1 MSTWADTQYTI
12 CVWWNENCEVT
23 DLVSWLHSMLLGF
36 GIGPGRNTV
45 QTLQQMDKLRI
56 LRAGH
61 AAGNATKRLKR
72 MRERKF
78 FG

>member
-1 MSTWADTQYTI
+1 
-12 CVWWNENCEVT
+12 
-23 DLVSWLHSMLLGF
+23 MLLGF